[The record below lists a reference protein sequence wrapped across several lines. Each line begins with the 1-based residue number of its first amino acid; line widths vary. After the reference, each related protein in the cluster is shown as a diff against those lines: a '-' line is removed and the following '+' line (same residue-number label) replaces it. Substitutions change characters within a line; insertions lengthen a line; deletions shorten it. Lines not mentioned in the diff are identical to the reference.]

1 MTVLIMH
8 PNDEIFY
15 ADLQKELIET
25 LFAQDRIIYSQ
36 HPLWI
41 ELGDFDIKD
50 KALIQRNS
58 GCTPRCCGQEMV
70 LQVPNTVDAAKE
82 KHVPIVEK
90 SASGGVLVK
99 VGSVAHPMTEAHY
112 ITWVQI
118 ETPDRMGRHYFQ
130 PGDAPEF
137 EFKCAYEAGIVVKA
151 YCNLHGLWQ
160 TTI

>member
-1 MTVLIMH
+1 MSSNRGDV
-8 PNDEIFY
+8 FVC
-15 ADLQKELIET
+15 KECGAVVE
-25 LFAQDRIIYSQ
+25 
-36 HPLWI
+36 
-41 ELGDFDIKD
+41 
-50 KALIQRNS
+50 ALAKS
-58 GCTPRCCGQEMV
+58 ECTPKCCGQEMV

-82 KHVPIVEK
+82 KHVPVVEK

-99 VGSVAHPMTEAHY
+99 IGSVAHPMTEAHH
-112 ITWVQI
+112 IAWVQI

-137 EFKCAYEAGIVVKA
+137 EFKCEYAAGIVVKA